1 MSWWEWKREDYWNA
15 LLGLAVVGAAVSVR
29 WALLWLL
36 G

>member
-1 MSWWEWKREDYWNA
+1 MSWWEWERKDYWNA
-15 LLGLAVVGAAVSVR
+15 LLGLAVVGGAVLVR